1 MLDQYV
7 YVYVLTA
14 RVRER
19 NEMMLMKII
28 ADPVRVINRSWSG
41 LIYVVIVIRKDDFNN
56 EQSGFFFK

>member
-19 NEMMLMKII
+19 NEMMFRKII
-28 ADPVRVINRSWSG
+28 ADSALSTEVGVG
-41 LIYVVIVIRKDDFNN
+41 QV
-56 EQSGFFFK
+56 G